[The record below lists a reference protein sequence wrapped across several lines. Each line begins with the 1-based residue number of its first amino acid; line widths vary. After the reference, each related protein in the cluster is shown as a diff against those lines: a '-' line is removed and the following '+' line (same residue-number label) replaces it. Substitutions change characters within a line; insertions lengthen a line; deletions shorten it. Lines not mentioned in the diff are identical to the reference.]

1 MTTSSSQATDVDR
14 NWMGLAIEQAKKS
27 ALAGEVPVGAVLV
40 LGKHLLALDGNRPI
54 GSLDPTAHAEILAIR
69 QAARK
74 LANYRLPETT
84 LYVTL
89 EPCIMCMGAIIQA
102 RIERLVF
109 GAHDPKAG
117 AVESCYHI
125 GSDAL
130 LNHTLVIAGG
140 ILAEECGT
148 LLRDFF
154 RQRRQHANPIPDG
167 C

>member
-1 MTTSSSQATDVDR
+1 MTTPVRQATTALDR
-14 NWMGLAIEQAKKS
+14 QAFWMHLALEQAEKS

-40 LGKHLLALDGNRPI
+40 HQDRLVAAAGNSPI
-54 GSLDPTAHAEILAIR
+54 GRQDPTAHAEILAIR
-69 QAARK
+69 EAARRIG
-74 LANYRLPETT
+74 NYRMPGTT

-102 RIERLVF
+102 RIDRLVF

-130 LNHTLVIAGG
+130 LNHSIAIEGG
-140 ILAEECGT
+140 ILAEACGT
-148 LLRDFF
+148 ILKNFF
-154 RQRRQHANPIPDG
+154 QEKRRK
-167 C
+167 